1 MTPSKDLVAAS
12 SVPLVLAIL
21 ARGDSYGYEI
31 IQKVDELSDGRWAW
45 SEGMLYP
52 VLHKLEK
59 AGLVRSYWHAAAGQR
74 RRRYYKLLPAGR
86 AELDVRVQEW
96 GQVHEVLMRTV
107 AKVPD
112 AGSDA
117 GSGGAG

>member
-1 MTPSKDLVAAS
+1 MTPTKDLVAAS

-31 IQKVDELSDGRWAW
+31 IQKVDELSAGAWTW

-59 AGLVRSYWHAAAGQR
+59 VGYVRSYWHEKEGQR
-74 RRRYYKLLPAGR
+74 RRRYYQLNPEGR
-86 AELDVRVQEW
+86 RELADRIAEWRKVDRVLEDA
-96 GQVHEVLMRTV
+96 V
-107 AKVPD
+107 ASIATSADD
-112 AGSDA
+112 AP
-117 GSGGAG
+117 